1 MYWIIFAITF
11 LILIFVFN
19 VLTVSFFKRDIL
31 EILVG
36 IFVLVL
42 TMLVNM
48 ASVFATDEVGLLD
61 FLMIFVIFTW
71 IRPFLDE
78 LMDKIILGRKEM
90 NVYKGL
96 RVSLFFFKNDL
107 KRWKKSLKGLEE
119 AIKNTEDES
128 ARLLIQKH
136 YDEMKKGYEEGI
148 KNYEKALRENSKE
161 DVIRKIR

>member
-1 MYWIIFAITF
+1 MYWIIFAITS
-11 LILIFVFN
+11 LILIFTFN
-19 VLTVSFFKRDIL
+19 VLAVSFFKRDIL

-42 TMLVNM
+42 TAFVNM
-48 ASVFATDEVGLLD
+48 ASVFAINEIGLLD
-61 FLMIFVIFTW
+61 FLMIFVIFAW
-71 IRPFLDE
+71 VRPFLE
-78 LMDKIILGRKEM
+78 RMMDKFILGRKEM

-96 RVSLFFFKNDL
+96 RISLFLFKNDL
-107 KRWKKSLKGLEE
+107 KRWKKSLKDLEE

-136 YDEMKKGYEEGI
+136 YNEMKKGYEEGV

-161 DVIRKIR
+161 DVIRRIR